1 MTRKK
6 WNRLRR
12 QHPVLRD
19 LPSWE
24 FFGERIRRLSVPQV
38 MAAVTEQK
46 LTGRDII
53 ELAGQWAVNS
63 QWYEMPQIP
72 GDSAFINDMKALT
85 KQIEYEIGID
95 CIGAD
100 VIKSPHA

>member
-12 QHPVLRD
+12 QHPILRD

-63 QWYEMPQIP
+63 QWYEMPPIP
-72 GDSAFINDMKALT
+72 GPDPTFINGMKAIR
-85 KQIEYEIGID
+85 KQLECID
-95 CIGAD
+95 SLRQMCL
-100 VIKSPHA
+100 K